1 VPSSSGS
8 IVPNTGGGN
17 VVVNIRNE
25 GGQPVQAKS
34 SRASFDAQ
42 GWVIDVVID
51 GLNRNV
57 GGLRTA
63 LGGA

>member
-1 VPSSSGS
+1 M
-8 IVPNTGGGN
+8 GGGN
-17 VVVNIRNE
+17 VTVNIRNE